1 MLMITLDS
9 LMSVNTHR
17 KHQSHVY
24 APELTEKKFNG
35 ENETF
40 ILFRLVHRFPLH
52 PKIPESPEN
61 GQTL

>member
-9 LMSVNTHR
+9 LMSVNTDC
-17 KHQSHVY
+17 KHQSQVY
-24 APELTEKKFNG
+24 ASELTEKKFNE
-35 ENETF
+35 ENETS